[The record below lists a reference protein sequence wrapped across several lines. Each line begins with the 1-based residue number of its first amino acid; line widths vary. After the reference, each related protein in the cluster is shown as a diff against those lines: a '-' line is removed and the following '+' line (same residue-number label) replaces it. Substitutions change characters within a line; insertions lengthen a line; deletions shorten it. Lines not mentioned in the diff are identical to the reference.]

1 MEPDHFDL
9 VPKVERIDGYL
20 LLAWPDLERARS
32 ALKVGGISS
41 GTMVRA
47 LGYMMESDRRI
58 PDGGEVG
65 RFLLLPDAGTASH
78 PAHRFGDQ
86 MIDVHLAVGSTVRFS
101 ARRLVWVWGRLC
113 GLPGNPAGDRP
124 LYFLEN
130 ASAVPAGRTDIAEY
144 FR

>member
-1 MEPDHFDL
+1 MTRRARQLRRCEALSRRAVGILIGVTMAVCLPVVIVTSRTMEPDLFDL

-32 ALKVGGISS
+32 ALKVG
-41 GTMVRA
+41 
-47 LGYMMESDRRI
+47 
-58 PDGGEVG
+58 
-65 RFLLLPDAGTASH
+65 
-78 PAHRFGDQ
+78 
-86 MIDVHLAVGSTVRFS
+86 VGSTVRFS

-130 ASAVPAGRTDIAEY
+130 ASAVPAGRTDIAEN